1 MTLEDYKQ
9 AILDLGVAKGETY
22 FIDALEQQVQAAFV
36 QGISPAVFVLRNRDS
51 LLVPPAPAPAAA
63 PSAASPQ
70 AAGAVPAGGATN
82 LRQKEMRDLMHYSCI
97 MKVWAAAFWWSF
109 IFLFLFLYLQHGSEM
124 RVRQL
129 CLEEGIDGTE
139 FITNMKSPYYP
150 AFVFASILG
159 TIIFSFLVFLLI
171 VFEFSKIAIQMQSR

>member
-22 FIDALEQQVQAAFV
+22 FIDALDQQVQAAFV
-36 QGISPAVFVLRNRDS
+36 QGVSPAVFVLRNRGS

-70 AAGAVPAGGATN
+70 AAGAVPAGVATN
-82 LRQKEMRDLMHYSCI
+82 LRQKEMHDLMHYSCI
-97 MKVWAAAFWWSF
+97 MKVWATAFWWNPF
-109 IFLFLFLYLQHGSEM
+109 LLFLFLYLQHGTEM

-129 CLEEGIDGTE
+129 CLEEGIDGTQ
-139 FITNMKSPYYP
+139 FIRKMKSPHYP
-150 AFVFASILG
+150 EFVFASILG
-159 TIIFSFLVFLLI
+159 TIIFFSLVVLPIEIVLSWIRVLI
-171 VFEFSKIAIQMQSR
+171 L